1 MILEYIGEKNN
12 GTAVQAANAAE
23 ERKAARMTERTA
35 AKAAEMCGCEVP
47 WAAECAAEEQA
58 AAKQAATKRAAK
70 QKGEEQTT
78 AQVAQ
83 RVTAKQVSARIAANT
98 AEKHE
103 TAKQVPARKTAK
115 AAAKRTAKKR
125 AAVWSLPELCRCD
138 LCGKIFKKRTK
149 NQRFCNRGCYAKFMQ
164 EYGNAQ
170 TSETLCWDCSNTNGN
185 ACPWF
190 SEKMQPVEGWTAE
203 LRETTDG
210 VSYFVIDCPNFCLD
224 KRLVKK
230 GKMTKRKCGLP
241 QAVAC
246 DVCGQEN

>member
-12 GTAVQAANAAE
+12 GAAVQAANAAE

-35 AKAAEMCGCEVP
+35 ARTAEMCGCEVP

-58 AAKQAATKRAAK
+58 AAKQAVTKRAAK
-70 QKGEEQTT
+70 QKEKEQAT
-78 AQVAQ
+78 AQVTQ
-83 RVTAKQVSARIAANT
+83 RAAAKKVSARIAANT

-115 AAAKRTAKKR
+115 AAEKA
-125 AAVWSLPELCRCD
+125 AAVRSLPELRRCD

-170 TSETLCWDCSNTNGN
+170 TSETLCWDCANTNGN

>member
-12 GTAVQAANAAE
+12 GAAVQAANAAE

-35 AKAAEMCGCEVP
+35 ARAAEMCGCEVP
-47 WAAECAAEEQA
+47 WAAECAADEQA
-58 AAKQAATKRAAK
+58 AAKQAVTKRAAK
-70 QKGEEQTT
+70 QKAEEQAT

-83 RVTAKQVSARIAANT
+83 RVTAKNVPARIAANT
-98 AEKHE
+98 AEKHK

-115 AAAKRTAKKR
+115 AAKKA
-125 AAVWSLPELCRCD
+125 AAVRSLPELRRCD

-170 TSETLCWDCSNTNGN
+170 TSETLCWDCANTNGN

-230 GKMTKRKCGLP
+230 GKMTKSKCGLP

>member
-58 AAKQAATKRAAK
+58 AAK
-70 QKGEEQTT
+70 
-78 AQVAQ
+78 
-83 RVTAKQVSARIAANT
+83 
-98 AEKHE
+98 
-103 TAKQVPARKTAK
+103 
-115 AAAKRTAKKR
+115 RTAKKR
-125 AAVWSLPELCRCD
+125 AAVRSLPELRRCD

-170 TSETLCWDCSNTNGN
+170 TSETLCWDCANTNGN

>member
-12 GTAVQAANAAE
+12 GAAVQAAKN
-23 ERKAARMTERTA
+23 
-35 AKAAEMCGCEVP
+35 
-47 WAAECAAEEQA
+47 
-58 AAKQAATKRAAK
+58 
-70 QKGEEQTT
+70 
-78 AQVAQ
+78 
-83 RVTAKQVSARIAANT
+83 VSARIAVNAKKQTAAKIAAQNT
-98 AEKHE
+98 EKQ
-103 TAKQVPARKTAK
+103 TAVKIAAK
-115 AAAKRTAKKR
+115 AAKKA
-125 AAVWSLPELCRCD
+125 AAVRSLPELRRCD

-170 TSETLCWDCSNTNGN
+170 TSETLCWDCANTNGN